1 MPAFKVPELRTRG
14 QLDKV
19 IIPLPEGAPGTEPG
33 KMNAIIF
40 NSLTQGKLK
49 GVREVGELLETG

>member
-1 MPAFKVPELRTRG
+1 MPAFKVPELRTG
-14 QLDKV
+14 EQLEKV
-19 IIPLPEGAPGTEPG
+19 ISPLTEGAPGTEPG

-49 GVREVGELLETG
+49 GVSEVGELLETG